1 MFICSRLI
9 CYCKYILHAT
19 VILIVIAIIYCA
31 QLSIRQISDVAKLNS
46 EEWYFFSFHDCKYA
60 TGYRTNQATIS
71 GYWKPTGK
79 DRVVLDPTTRAIV
92 GMRKTL
98 VFYKHRAPNG
108 VKTGWIMHEF
118 RLENPLMPP
127 KVSIIIFISIN
138 FILKTNYANK
148 LFTFI
153 PTRIINRTR
162 ALIIGNFS
170 DFFIFNLIKFFFVW
184 FYKYIWGFII
194 AFRIYF
200 LLITL

>member
-1 MFICSRLI
+1 MGLRDIGQSLPPGFRFNPSDEELVCH
-9 CYCKYILHAT
+9 YLHKR
-19 VILIVIAIIYCA
+19 IANEKLVRGTLLEIDLHTCDPWH
-31 QLSIRQISDVAKLNS
+31 LPDVAKLNS

-127 KVSIIIFISIN
+127 KE
-138 FILKTNYANK
+138 
-148 LFTFI
+148 
-153 PTRIINRTR
+153 
-162 ALIIGNFS
+162 
-170 DFFIFNLIKFFFVW
+170 D
-184 FYKYIWGFII
+184 
-194 AFRIYF
+194 
-200 LLITL
+200 